1 MLADA
6 VAAETYKFLRQKGGL
21 FWGFC
26 AVPLAVLAFNLALD
40 TWIGTRSPVPV
51 ALDLGRQVLN
61 ALALGGNNLFQIFFI
76 AGAVA
81 IFSGEYRW
89 ETWRLLTPRNSRAN
103 LLTAKFIVYAV
114 LTALSLLALGLAGAA
129 HTVYAAILGAQ
140 ITLPG
145 ATFPLQAMATLLA
158 SWGEL
163 LVLGFVAALIATLTR
178 AMIGPLIATISFTF
192 AQSMAMLVLGGAT
205 AKLHW
210 FAVFP
215 GLSAWYVR
223 AWITGA
229 EIAPGIFPETAR
241 ALPAALFVLCWI
253 GLLAA
258 AALAAFQRQ
267 DLTRE

>member
-6 VAAETYKFLRQKGGL
+6 VAAEAYKFARQKGGL

-40 TWIGTRSPVPV
+40 TWIATQTPVPV
-51 ALDLGRQVLN
+51 ALDLGRQVVN
-61 ALALGGNNLFQIFFI
+61 ALGLGGNNLFQIFFI

-81 IFSGEYRW
+81 ILSGEYRW

-103 LLTAKFIVYAV
+103 LLTAKFIVYAI
-114 LTALSLLALGLAGAA
+114 LTAISLLALGAAGAA
-129 HTVYAAILGAQ
+129 HTLYAALWGAQ
-140 ITLPG
+140 IALPG
-145 ATFPLQAMATLLA
+145 AAFPLQAIGTFLT

-223 AWITGA
+223 GWITGA
-229 EIAPGIFPETAR
+229 EIAPGIYAEAAR
-241 ALPAALFVLCWI
+241 ALPASLFVALWI
-253 GLLAA
+253 VALAA
-258 AALAAFQRQ
+258 LSLAAFQRQ